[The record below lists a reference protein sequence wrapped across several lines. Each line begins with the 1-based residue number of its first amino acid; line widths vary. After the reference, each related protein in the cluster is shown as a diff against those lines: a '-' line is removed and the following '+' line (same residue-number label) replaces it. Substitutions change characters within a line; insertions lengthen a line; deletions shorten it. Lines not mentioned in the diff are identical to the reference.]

1 MDNKKSV
8 PKKLSFISIYFLGIN
23 AVIGSGTFLLPS
35 TIYHYMNLA
44 AIGVLLCTA
53 ITVSMIALCYADLS
67 SRFTGSGAAWLY
79 SYNAFGRFSG
89 YELGIFTWFLGC
101 TTLSAEVV
109 ALLTILRSF
118 LPIFKNPIVYGAGVV
133 VLILLFSIINF
144 FGRSWVKAVNNIS
157 AAAKIITLI
166 VFIVVGA
173 FFIKMQHYTPIIPKA
188 ALTGVGPFFKHF
200 GAAFTPIFYL
210 FTGFSFIPIAAK
222 QMKNPEKNVPRG
234 LIAVMT
240 SVTILDCLMLLVAIG
255 LSGDKLG
262 GYTDPLA
269 SALKTGV
276 GEWGFAL
283 MIVGMLISIFGVAFS
298 ASFNT
303 PSLIASLATEHSM
316 LPKWIGKKNKH
327 DAPWV
332 GIILTAVLSLALCTQ
347 DYLFLVNCTVLA
359 SFVQYVPSILAV
371 IKFKHTNEYPTH
383 GFSLP
388 GKYTIPII
396 ALLISCYMVTN
407 FNAKTLLLGAVVA
420 VIAAGCYFFID
431 KDKGEEKRHEAYLAS
446 LRNDVDDLG
455 NDVTDLGN
463 DISKKM

>member
-1 MDNKKSV
+1 MENNQKSV

-35 TIYHYMNLA
+35 TIYHYMNLS

-53 ITVSMIALCYADLS
+53 VTVSMIALCYADLS
-67 SRFTGSGAAWLY
+67 SRFKGSGAAWLY
-79 SYNAFGRFSG
+79 SYNAFGRFAG

-109 ALLTILRSF
+109 ALLTVLKSF
-118 LPIFKNPIVYGAGVV
+118 LPIFKNSLVYAAGVV

-144 FGRSWVKAVNNIS
+144 FGRSLVKLVNNIS
-157 AAAKIITLI
+157 AAAKILTLLA
-166 VFIVVGA
+166 FIIIGV
-173 FFIKMQHYTPIIPKA
+173 FFIKKAHFTPIIPKA
-188 ALTGVGPFFKHF
+188 ALKGPLPFLKHF

-222 QMKNPEKNVPRG
+222 QMNHPEKNIPRV

-240 SVTILDCLMLLVAIG
+240 SVTILDCLMLIVAIG
-255 LSGDKLG
+255 LSGSKLG
-262 GYTDPLA
+262 GYSNPLA
-269 SALKTGV
+269 SALRTGV

-303 PSLIASLATEHSM
+303 PSLIASLATEHGM

-332 GIILTAVLSLALCTQ
+332 GIIFTAILSLALCTQ
-347 DYLFLVNCTVLA
+347 SYLFLVACTVLA

-371 IKFKHTNEYPTH
+371 IKFKHSNEYPTH

-396 ALLISCYMVTN
+396 ALIISCYMITN
-407 FNAKTLLLGAVVA
+407 FTAVTLLLGGAVA

-431 KDKGEEKRHEAYLAS
+431 HDKAADKRHEEFLAS
-446 LRNDVDDLG
+446 LR
-455 NDVTDLGN
+455 
-463 DISKKM
+463 KKV

>member
-1 MDNKKSV
+1 MKNQNTV

-35 TIYHYMNLA
+35 TIYKYMNLS
-44 AIGVLLCTA
+44 AICVLLCTA
-53 ITVSMIALCYADLS
+53 VTVSMIALCYADLS

-79 SYNAFGRFSG
+79 SYNAFGRFAG

-109 ALLTILRSF
+109 ALLTVLKSF
-118 LPIFKNPIVYGAGVV
+118 LPAFKNNTIYMSGIVFLV
-133 VLILLFSIINF
+133 LLFSIINF
-144 FGRSWVKAVNNIS
+144 FGRSLVKLVNNIS

-166 VFIVVGA
+166 LFIVIGA
-173 FFIKMQHYTPIIPKA
+173 FFIKKANFTPVIPAA
-188 ALTGVGPFFKHF
+188 ALKGPVPFFKHF
-200 GAAFTPIFYL
+200 GEAFTPIFYL

-222 QMKNPEKNVPRG
+222 QMNNPEKNIPRV

-255 LSGDKLG
+255 LSGYKLG
-262 GYTDPLA
+262 SYSNPLA

-276 GEWGFAL
+276 GQWGFAL

-303 PSLIASLATEHSM
+303 PSLISSLATEHAM
-316 LPKWIGKKNKH
+316 LPKWIGKKNKY

-332 GIILTAVLSLALCTQ
+332 AIIMTAILSLALCTQ
-347 DYLFLVNCTVLA
+347 SYLFLVACTVLA

-371 IKFKHTNEYPTH
+371 IKFKHSNEYPTH

-388 GKYTIPII
+388 GKYTIPVI
-396 ALLISCYMVTN
+396 ALIISCYMVTN
-407 FNAKTLLLGAVVA
+407 FTPKTLLVGAVVG
-420 VIAAGCYFFID
+420 VVAAACYFFID
-431 KDKGEEKRHEAYLAS
+431 KDKDEEKKHEDFLAS
-446 LRNDVDDLG
+446 IRNKDF
-455 NDVTDLGN
+455 
-463 DISKKM
+463 KF